1 MSESFSL
8 LIKNG
13 RLVDPSQGLDKI
25 TEIFVRNGKVEAIG
39 ERLEFKKEFQHSEI
53 DATGLVVTPGWI
65 DIHTHLREPGGTHK
79 ETIATGSRSAAAG
92 GFTSIACMANT
103 HPVNDSSYITSY
115 IKQKVASESP
125 IHVFPIGAVTKGLLG
140 EELAEIGSMREA
152 GIVAISDD
160 GKTVMNAYLF
170 RKALDYSKRF
180 DLVVISHA
188 EDLNLKGR
196 GVMNEGFHS
205 AKFGLRGIPK
215 AAEEVIVARDIAL
228 AELTGAR
235 LHIAHVST
243 AGSVALVREA
253 KRRGIKVTAEVTPH
267 HLTLTDEAVGTYDT
281 HTKVAP
287 PLREKEDIEALQ
299 EAVADGVIDAL
310 ASDHAPHAREE
321 KEVEYDHAEFGMVGL
336 ETAFPLYYAKVL
348 KNHWDLSQLVA
359 AMTIKPAQIIGVNK
373 GTLRVGADADI
384 SIFDPKV
391 EWLVNRL
398 ELKSKSQ
405 NTPFDGWKMKG
416 KPVYTLVMGRI
427 VHQEA
432 INE

>member
-1 MSESFSL
+1 MSNSFSL

-13 RLVDPSQGLDKI
+13 RVVDPSQGIDKV
-25 TEIFVRNGKVEAIG
+25 TQIFIRDGKVDSMG
-39 ERLEFKKEFQHSEI
+39 EQLEFKKEANHSEI
-53 DATGLVVTPGWI
+53 DASGLVVTPGWI

-115 IKQKVASESP
+115 IKQKVATDSP

-140 EELAEIGSMREA
+140 EELAEIGSMKEA

-180 DLVVISHA
+180 DLAVISHA

-228 AELTGAR
+228 AELTGAK

-253 KRRGIKVTAEVTPH
+253 KRRGIQVTAEVTPH

-348 KNHWDLSQLVA
+348 KNHWDLSKLVA
-359 AMTIKPAQIIGVNK
+359 AMTIKPAQIIGINK
-373 GTLRVGADADI
+373 GTLQKGADADI
-384 SIFDPKV
+384 SIFDPAR
-391 EWLVNRL
+391 EWVVNRL

-405 NTPFDGWKMKG
+405 NSPFDGWKMKG
-416 KPVYTLVMGRI
+416 KPVYTLVMGKI
-427 VHQEA
+427 VHQEV
-432 INE
+432 IR

>member
-1 MSESFSL
+1 MNGSFSL

-13 RLVDPSQGLDKI
+13 RVVDPSQGIDKVTQI
-25 TEIFVRNGKVEAIG
+25 LIRNGKVDSIG
-39 ERLEFKKEFQHSEI
+39 EQIEFKQEPDHSEI
-53 DATGLVVTPGWI
+53 DASGLVVTPGWI

-103 HPVNDSSYITSY
+103 QPVNDSSYITSY
-115 IKQKVASESP
+115 IKQKVASDSP

-140 EELAEIGSMREA
+140 EELAEIGSMKEA

-180 DLVVISHA
+180 DLTVISHA

-228 AELTGAR
+228 AELTGAK

-253 KRRGIKVTAEVTPH
+253 KRRGIQVSAEVTPH

-348 KNHWDLSQLVA
+348 KNHWDLSKLIA

-373 GTLRVGADADI
+373 GTLRQGADADI
-384 SIFDPKV
+384 SIFDPAR
-391 EWLVNRL
+391 EWVVNRL

-405 NTPFDGWKMKG
+405 NSPFDGWKMKG
-416 KPVYTLVMGRI
+416 KPVYTLVMGKI
-427 VHQEA
+427 VHQEVLP
-432 INE
+432 

>member
-1 MSESFSL
+1 MNDSFSL

-13 RLVDPSQGLDKI
+13 RVIDPSQGIDKVTQI
-25 TEIFVRNGKVEAIG
+25 LVRNGKVDSIG
-39 ERLEFKKEFQHSEI
+39 ESLDFKKEITHSEI

-79 ETIATGSRSAAAG
+79 ETIATGAQAAASG

-103 HPVNDSSYITSY
+103 QPVNDSSYITSY
-115 IKQKVASESP
+115 IKQKVAAESP
-125 IHVFPIGAVTKGLLG
+125 INIFPIGAVTKGLLG

-215 AAEEVIVARDIAL
+215 AAEEIIVARDIAL

-235 LHIAHVST
+235 LHIAHIST

-287 PLREKEDIEALQ
+287 PLREPEDVEALQ

-348 KNHWDLSQLVA
+348 KNHWDISKLIG
-359 AMTIKPAQIIGVNK
+359 AMTIKPAQIIGIDK
-373 GTLRVGADADI
+373 GTLKKGADADI
-384 SIFDPKV
+384 SIFDPQR
-391 EWLVNRL
+391 EWTVHRTD
-398 ELKSKSQ
+398 LKSKSQ
-405 NTPFDGWKMKG
+405 NSPFIGWRMQG
-416 KPVYTLVMGRI
+416 KPIYTLVAGQI
-427 VHQEA
+427 VYQEA
-432 INE
+432 LP